1 MLADGI
7 HKDRWV
13 DYEYKFQRYDYIY
26 DQIKNMRVFFTFLFL
41 SAILFSCTGQSTQPK
56 SDIENF
62 WIWFQNNKIN
72 FEHITEENRDAK
84 LDSILN
90 HLKPIKE
97 GLAVEVSDKFDG
109 KRDFVISANSDID
122 NFSAV
127 EKIVKSAPV
136 MKGWTITA
144 FRQRAKEDFTL
155 KYKDLKFKPSKM
167 LFRPVT
173 ENGKLNIEVY
183 VNGIKN
189 HNYDTVAYYGIIAMD
204 SVLGEYDSVTKVG
217 TYTFHELRD
226 VKNLQLKPVLE
237 LPAYID
243 SYYKK

>member
-1 MLADGI
+1 M
-7 HKDRWV
+7 
-13 DYEYKFQRYDYIY
+13 
-26 DQIKNMRVFFTFLFL
+26 
-41 SAILFSCTGQSTQPK
+41 
-56 SDIENF
+56 
-62 WIWFQNNKIN
+62 WFDANKASFN
-72 FEHITEENRDAK
+72 EITDNNRDEK
-84 LDSILN
+84 LDTILA
-90 HLKPIKE
+90 HLKPVKE
-97 GLAVEVSDKFDG
+97 GLAVEVSNEFKG
-109 KRDFVISANSDID
+109 KRDILISANSDKE

-127 EKIVKSAPV
+127 EEIVKNAPV
-136 MKGWTITA
+136 IKGWTVTA

-167 LFRPVT
+167 LFRPVA

-204 SVLGEYDSVTKVG
+204 SVLGEYDSVKKVG
-217 TYTFHELRD
+217 IYTFHELRD